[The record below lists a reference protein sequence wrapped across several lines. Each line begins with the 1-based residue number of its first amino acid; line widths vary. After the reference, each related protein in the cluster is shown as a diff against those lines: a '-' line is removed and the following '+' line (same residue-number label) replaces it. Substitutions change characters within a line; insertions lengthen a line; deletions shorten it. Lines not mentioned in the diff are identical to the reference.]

1 MLTMKNLSQQ
11 ISIQIF
17 IEDIWTNYNILSNLI
32 INNSSVDPDRTQQQL
47 PAFSCTSYIYLLPV
61 ASNQNAQY
69 KQLFCYT
76 LPCYKKF
83 SPKHLYLWSA
93 HKEKWCWMGQKFA
106 SRRNKKK
113 GTQRCIQWRNC
124 KKQSWHLWIALW
136 QHLHF
141 QQW

>member
-1 MLTMKNLSQQ
+1 MIPNELNSSYQHSVAPVVSICSQVPLHPT
-11 ISIQIF
+11 S
-17 IEDIWTNYNILSNLI
+17 D
-32 INNSSVDPDRTQQQL
+32 SSVDPERTQQQL
-47 PAFSCTSYIYLLPV
+47 PVFSCTSYIYLLPV